1 MAGQWAD
8 YRALL
13 ESLTRTLED
22 LTAVEQQK
30 TAVSAAGTWRPWTR
44 A

>member
-13 ESLTRTLED
+13 ESLTGTLED
-22 LTAVEQQK
+22 LTAVEQPPP
-30 TAVSAAGTWRPWTR
+30 SAAVTWRPWTR